1 MIEYFDMIA
10 MEHCTMMTNKKTE
23 RSCKEKKIED
33 LKICS
38 IDKRVFGYCQ
48 SNSWSSNVSSV
59 FFILKMT
66 IRRRKASRTRP
77 HFAKMKSS
85 QPVLRIIVIL
95 KMFNVPWSDHCWIS
109 ARHAPFQTNHLKK
122 RNHLTRALGI
132 WTNSGEASPPSSAT
146 RMTTLT
152 TPRSNSITFW
162 FRKRR
167 QRRSNFTESG
177 D

>member
-1 MIEYFDMIA
+1 MMI
-10 MEHCTMMTNKKTE
+10 KTE
-23 RSCKEKKIED
+23 KSCKEKKTED
-33 LKICS
+33 LKI
-38 IDKRVFGYCQ
+38 RLFGYCQ
-48 SNSWSSNVSSV
+48 SNSWRSNASSV
-59 FFILKMT
+59 FFILKIT
-66 IRRRKASRTRP
+66 FRRRNASRTRP

-95 KMFNVPWSDHCWIS
+95 KMFNVPWSLFNQCT
-109 ARHAPFQTNHLKK
+109 ACTAFQTNHLKK

-162 FRKRR
+162 FRKGR
-167 QRRSNFTESG
+167 QRRSNFTESV
-177 D
+177 DRTDAPTPEST